1 MGYITR
7 KSQNGGQEIVISS
20 WEKGIAPSPYT
31 GINDI
36 RAVNVSDIP
45 GAVFASAKTTN
56 DLLTNGESPGAAY
69 LGLSRTFTVNTSTEE
84 ITVSSAVP
92 WGYTVVR
99 FTTSSALPASTPQI
113 AINTDYW
120 LYTVSSTVYKVA
132 TSYAN
137 LIAGTFVNFTGTG
150 TGTQTVTSTTIGII
164 NATAKDERTGFIYA
178 IDSNNRVWCNS
189 PSSAGG
195 NKWTLIP
202 GNTLTSGAGNGIA
215 VWQNYVFA
223 FRGAKIDVF
232 GPANDWTTAA
242 WTNDW
247 QTMNSPSGYSGL
259 HKTFVASNNTLYWTD
274 FTNNSS
280 AGQNPGYVGSLGL
293 NGGGNFT
300 PNASASVGNYIYN
313 YRALDLPDNEQ
324 PVALNEL
331 NGYLAIGT
339 NIAGFTVSKLY
350 YWDTVS
356 PSFQNPLIVPEA
368 PIYEIVNANN
378 IIYVFCGWRGRVYK
392 TNLAS
397 IAEAFKIPDH
407 LYYPASSVTG
417 YEGLPLF
424 GRTSQYLNTYQYKMT
439 FAPQA
444 RVSRKKILFCV
455 NLYGS
460 TALWSYDSITGNLQI
475 DAKPS
480 NGYGSSATDSP
491 QLYGVE
497 ILSAQTGT
505 TLLGT
510 EILFFGLYYNTGTTT
525 YTIDQYNPITSSDTA
540 NFTTYNG
547 TIITDYINVG
557 SVNNLKTFQQLEYSL
572 DRKMITG
579 SGLKIYY
586 RYSIGDSWTLLSTED
601 YATYG
606 AINGRVIDFPT
617 VGTEWI
623 QLKVEFNP
631 FTVLRDIILR

>member
-20 WEKGIAPSPYT
+20 WEKGIAPSPYG

-45 GAVFASAKTTN
+45 GAVFASAETSN
-56 DLLTNGESPGAAY
+56 NLLYDDVAY
-69 LGLSRTFTVNTSTEE
+69 LGRAFTFTADASTDQITLGAGGTAVN
-84 ITVSSAVP
+84 
-92 WGYTVVR
+92 WDYTVVQ
-99 FTTSSALPASTPQI
+99 FTTTGTLPAGLSLSTNYYLRFI
-113 AINTDYW
+113 
-120 LYTVSSTVYKVA
+120 SSGVYKVSTTLANAIAATYVNITDTGSGTHTA
-132 TSYAN
+132 TSTN
-137 LIAGTFVNFTGTG
+137 
-150 TGTQTVTSTTIGII
+150 IGII
-164 NATAKDERTGFIYA
+164 NATAKDERSGNIYA
-178 IDSNNRVWCNS
+178 IDQNNRVWCSNV
-189 PSSAGG
+189 PGG
-195 NKWTLIP
+195 AFKWMLII
-202 GNTLTSGAGNGIA
+202 GNTLTSGLGNGIA
-215 VWQNYVFA
+215 VWQNYLFV
-223 FRGAKIDVF
+223 FRGAAIDVWGALDNF
-232 GPANDWTTAA
+232 STAA
-242 WTNDW
+242 WSNSW
-247 QTMNSPSGYSGL
+247 QSMNSASSSTML
-259 HKTFVASNNTLYWTD
+259 HKTFVASNNALYWCDYVGNT
-274 FTNNSS
+274 
-280 AGQNPGYVGSLGL
+280 GGLRNPGYIGSLML
-293 NGGGNFT
+293 
-300 PNASASVGNYIYN
+300 ASTSTFLPGTGSTYIYN
-313 YRALDLPDNEQ
+313 AQALDLPDNEQ

-331 NGYLAIGT
+331 NGYLAIGVNLSGT
-339 NIAGFTVSKLY
+339 NSSGSTSKLY

-356 PSFQNPLIVPEA
+356 ASFNNPLIVPEA

-392 TNLAS
+392 TNLS
-397 IAEAFKIPDH
+397 TITEAFKIPDH
-407 LYYPASSVTG
+407 VYYPGSTATG

-424 GRTSQYLNTYQYKMT
+424 GSVSQNINGSSYKMT

-444 RVSRKKILFCV
+444 RVTRKKILFCV

-460 TALWSYDSITGNLQI
+460 TALWSYDTQTSLLQI
-475 DAKPS
+475 DAKPI
-480 NGYGSSATDSP
+480 NGYGSTSTDSP

-497 ILSAQTGT
+497 VLNAQVSAST
-505 TLLGT
+505 LGT

-525 YTIDQYNPITSSDTA
+525 YTIEQYNPITSNSSS

-547 TIITDYINVG
+547 LMITDYINVG

-572 DRKMITG
+572 DRKMISG

-617 VGTEWI
+617 IGTEWI

>member
-20 WEKGIAPSPYT
+20 WEKGIAPSPYG

-45 GAVFASAKTTN
+45 GAVFASAETSN
-56 DLLTNGESPGAAY
+56 NLLYDDVAY
-69 LGLSRTFTVNTSTEE
+69 LGRAFTFTADSSTDQITLGAGGTAVN
-84 ITVSSAVP
+84 
-92 WGYTVVR
+92 WDYTVVQ
-99 FTTSSALPASTPQI
+99 FTTTGTLPAGLSLSTNYYLRFI
-113 AINTDYW
+113 
-120 LYTVSSTVYKVA
+120 SSGVYKVSTTLANAIAATYVNITDTGSGTHTA
-132 TSYAN
+132 TSTN
-137 LIAGTFVNFTGTG
+137 
-150 TGTQTVTSTTIGII
+150 IGII
-164 NATAKDERTGFIYA
+164 NATAKDERSGNIYA
-178 IDSNNRVWCNS
+178 IDQNNRVWCSNV
-189 PSSAGG
+189 PGG
-195 NKWTLIP
+195 AFKWMLII
-202 GNTLTSGAGNGIA
+202 GNTLTSGLGNGIA
-215 VWQNYVFA
+215 VWQNYLFV
-223 FRGAKIDVF
+223 FRGAAIDVWGALDNF
-232 GPANDWTTAA
+232 STAT
-242 WTNDW
+242 WTNGW
-247 QTMNSPSGYSGL
+247 QSMNSGSTSTML
-259 HKTFVASNNTLYWTD
+259 HKTFVASNNALYWCDYVGNT
-274 FTNNSS
+274 
-280 AGQNPGYVGSLGL
+280 GGLRNPGYIGSLML
-293 NGGGNFT
+293 
-300 PNASASVGNYIYN
+300 ASTSTFLPGTGSTYIYN
-313 YRALDLPDNEQ
+313 AQALDLPDNEQ

-331 NGYLAIGT
+331 NGYLAIGVNLSGT
-339 NIAGFTVSKLY
+339 NSSGSTSKLY

-356 PSFQNPLIVPEA
+356 ASFNNPLIVPEA

-392 TNLAS
+392 TNLAT
-397 IAEAFKIPDH
+397 ITEAFKIPDH
-407 LYYPASSVTG
+407 VYYPGSTGTG

-424 GRTSQYLNTYQYKMT
+424 GAVSQNGAGTVYKMT

-444 RVSRKKILFCV
+444 RVTRKKILFCV

-460 TALWSYDSITGNLQI
+460 TALWSYDTQTSLLQI
-475 DAKPS
+475 DAKPI
-480 NGYGSSATDSP
+480 NGYGSTSTDSP

-497 ILSAQTGT
+497 VLNAQVSAST
-505 TLLGT
+505 LGT

-525 YTIDQYNPITSSDTA
+525 YTIEQYNPITSNSSS

-547 TIITDYINVG
+547 LMITDYINVG

-572 DRKMITG
+572 DRKMISG

-617 VGTEWI
+617 IGTEWI